1 MTEQH
6 VPWTH
11 ITGALAWAP
20 MPAIS
25 NTENDRHNNNNNNNS
40 TTNNTLVP
48 STSSPNT
55 SLLLWPVILYPSWST
70 AARSPL
76 FDCDG
81 DILLMGCQKP
91 VSKENLCS
99 NRVPSRVALGKGANG
114 SKFRL
119 KVVAHYLGLS
129 SASSISFLTGE
140 QSLSSQ
146 PWGSVSVESLQ
157 QYTLENCETYIQIWE
172 RNGKDVQWNSLLNA
186 MKEAAAL
193 MEQSVFDPMKLC
205 KNLGIDPNYK
215 NFSDSAMMDNNIPL
229 DNDDDDQEMDPHE
242 QKNVTKKN
250 KSSVNF
256 SSSTPE
262 NFQDW
267 NHLSDSQT
275 QTKFSQALTSL

>member
-25 NTENDRHNNNNNNNS
+25 NTEIENDRHNNNNNSNNPV
-40 TTNNTLVP
+40 VP
-48 STSSPNT
+48 SDTSSRSSPTT

-76 FDCDG
+76 FDDCDG

-119 KVVAHYLGLS
+119 KVVAHYLGFS
-129 SASSISFLTGE
+129 SPSSPTGA
-140 QSLSSQ
+140 QQLSSQ
-146 PWGSVSVESLQ
+146 PWGSVSVDSLQ

-193 MEQSVFDPMKLC
+193 MEQNAFDPMKLC

-215 NFSDSAMMDNNIPL
+215 NFSSRI
-229 DNDDDDQEMDPHE
+229 H
-242 QKNVTKKN
+242 TN
-250 KSSVNF
+250 KRMLQRRIRTPSTSVV
-256 SSSTPE
+256 
-262 NFQDW
+262 
-267 NHLSDSQT
+267 HLKTFRIGIIKVIVRRKQQNLVSH
-275 QTKFSQALTSL
+275 